1 MHSFGRG
8 TIFALAYEIAASSG
22 PLVWG
27 GAFHRNHGVVAAGKV
42 APSVMAATVLPLLR
56 LALAK
61 PATAAL
67 RRADTCPAGCTMTSS
82 LVAPRQRRV
91 REAPVSVERTD
102 SVPERKTDLELV
114 RRALVGRPG
123 AFEEIVDSYHRMVY
137 RVAWGVC
144 RNDADADDVV
154 QAAFIKLHDDLP
166 RYDARKAS
174 LGTWLYR
181 ITLNAARD
189 FLRREKRHRGHE
201 SLDAGRSHDPAC
213 TEREHSAEASELEE
227 LVREAMAAL
236 SEQQRRIVVLH
247 QVEGLKSVEIAEVI
261 GSTPQSVRVQLCH
274 ARKKLSA
281 RMSSHIPGV

>member
-1 MHSFGRG
+1 MRRFGG
-8 TIFALAYEIAASSG
+8 GAIFALAYEIAASSG
-22 PLVWG
+22 PPEWVAAL
-27 GAFHRNHGVVAAGKV
+27 HREHGVVAAGKAV
-42 APSVMAATVLPLLR
+42 PSVLAVTGYPLLR
-56 LALAK
+56 LAFAA
-61 PATAAL
+61 PAATHVRAA
-67 RRADTCPAGCTMTSS
+67 TCPFCRAMTSS
-82 LVAPRQRRV
+82 LVAPRQKRV
-91 REAPVSVERTD
+91 RRAPVSTGRID
-102 SVPERKTDLELV
+102 SVPERKTDLKLV
-114 RRALVGRPG
+114 RRALAGRPE
-123 AFEEIVDSYHRMVY
+123 AFEEIVDSHYRMVY

-166 RYDARKAS
+166 RYDARRAS

-201 SLDAGRSHDPAC
+201 SLDAGRSQDPGY
-213 TEREHSAEASELEE
+213 TEREHVAETSELAA
-227 LVREAMAAL
+227 LAREAIDTL
-236 SEQQRRIVVLH
+236 SEQQREIVILH

-281 RMSSHIPGV
+281 HMQRHCPGV

>member
-1 MHSFGRG
+1 
-8 TIFALAYEIAASSG
+8 
-22 PLVWG
+22 
-27 GAFHRNHGVVAAGKV
+27 
-42 APSVMAATVLPLLR
+42 
-56 LALAK
+56 
-61 PATAAL
+61 
-67 RRADTCPAGCTMTSS
+67 
-82 LVAPRQRRV
+82 
-91 REAPVSVERTD
+91 
-102 SVPERKTDLELV
+102 VPERKTDLKLV
-114 RRALVGRPG
+114 RRALAGRPG

-201 SLDAGRSHDPAC
+201 SLDTEKSREPAC
-213 TEREHSAEASELEE
+213 TERANSAETLELEE
-227 LVREAMAAL
+227 LAREAMDAL

-247 QVEGLKSVEIAEVI
+247 QVEGLKSVEIARVI
-261 GSTPQSVRVQLCH
+261 DSTPQSVRVQLCH
-274 ARKKLSA
+274 ARKKLSVHM
-281 RMSSHIPGV
+281 RRHFPGV